1 MATVRWINS
10 NGKETLKHEE
20 GFFKTLCGLDIPR
33 HSKEWNAYG
42 EAECKRCLKAKERLN
57 QE

>member
-1 MATVRWINS
+1 MVQAT